1 MGAEQVL
8 LSGRVEAGMILRA
21 LSKTGW
27 LVIAAVA
34 VVLFGLAGLARP
46 SFLGLKFDPFG
57 IDARKI
63 DRLESEVSVL
73 EREATGNAEIAAATQ
88 TFHTREVVIRD
99 LSRQAEI
106 EARTASD
113 AETPLDPDRVAR
125 IRAADNRLCIVA
137 PTICA
142 SLDAAGSGANA
153 VPVTDSAR

>member
-1 MGAEQVL
+1 VKY
-8 LSGRVEAGMILRA
+8 LRIITP
-21 LSKTGW
+21 TGW

-63 DRLESEVSVL
+63 DRLENDVSVL
-73 EREATGNAEIAAATQ
+73 EREATGNAEITNATQ
-88 TFHTREVVIRD
+88 KHHLREVALRE

-106 EARTASD
+106 EARTAPD

-125 IRAADNRLCIVA
+125 IRAADNRLCSA
-137 PTICA
+137 YPAICPNP
-142 SLDAAGSGANA
+142 DIAASGADA
-153 VPVTDSAR
+153 VPVADDAG

>member
-1 MGAEQVL
+1 
-8 LSGRVEAGMILRA
+8 MIFRA

-34 VVLFGLAGLARP
+34 VVMFGLAGLARP

-63 DRLESEVSVL
+63 DRLEGEVSVL
-73 EREATGNAEIAAATQ
+73 EREAVGNAEIAQATQ

-99 LSRQAEI
+99 LARQAET
-106 EARTASD
+106 EARTAPD

-125 IRAADNRLCIVA
+125 IRAADHRLCSA
-137 PTICA
+137 YPTICA
-142 SLDAAGSGANA
+142 SPDPAGSGADA
-153 VPVTDSAR
+153 VPVADPP

>member
-1 MGAEQVL
+1 
-8 LSGRVEAGMILRA
+8 MILRA

-63 DRLESEVSVL
+63 DRLETEVSVL
-73 EREATGNAEIAAATQ
+73 EREAVGQAEIAAATQ

-99 LSRQAEI
+99 LARQSET
-106 EARTASD
+106 EARTAPD
-113 AETPLDPDRVAR
+113 AETPLDPDRVDR

-137 PTICA
+137 PSICA
-142 SLDAAGSGANA
+142 SPDPAGSGADA
-153 VPVTDSAR
+153 VPVTDPAR